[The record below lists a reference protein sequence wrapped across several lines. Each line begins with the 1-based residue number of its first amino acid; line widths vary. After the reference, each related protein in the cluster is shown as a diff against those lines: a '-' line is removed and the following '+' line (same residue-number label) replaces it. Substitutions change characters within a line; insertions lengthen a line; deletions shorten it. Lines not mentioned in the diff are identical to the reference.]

1 MRHARLFVS
10 SLVVLLLF
18 QFRFE
23 AFSPRAGRQ
32 VGRIQP
38 SVHRAVYLF
47 HGNASRLF
55 ARRLVVFL
63 TNAGTEQMTE
73 LRHVEVTVHATPA
86 TNFVVVQAEFFLPF
100 AKAAFDRPAAK
111 GYSQQPTQRD
121 AFARD
126 RISIARRPVGQKVFH
141 FASQYVSSDNQAMPS
156 RRKTCLVL
164 APKNGPLDIPHL
176 GAVLRVLDSI
186 PLPRLLAENRRV
198 SQ

>member
-86 TNFVVVQAEFFLPF
+86 TNFVVVQAEFFPVTGFRSPGARLDKKYFTSPVNTFRATIRQCRRVGKPASSLRQKTAHLTSHTSGPF
-100 AKAAFDRPAAK
+100 
-111 GYSQQPTQRD
+111 S
-121 AFARD
+121 
-126 RISIARRPVGQKVFH
+126 
-141 FASQYVSSDNQAMPS
+141 VSLIRYPCHDCS
-156 RRKTCLVL
+156 RKT
-164 APKNGPLDIPHL
+164 G
-176 GAVLRVLDSI
+176 
-186 PLPRLLAENRRV
+186 E
-198 SQ
+198 